1 MMDITFDKST
11 KLSKLQ
17 SDFQQRFNFLKIEF
31 FREKS
36 ESDSKYTAND
46 VLPNTHSIE
55 EVSSGMHKE
64 PIHITGQMKVRD
76 VENDFSEK
84 LGLYV
89 QIFRKSGKVWLI
101 TSSTDH
107 LTLDQ
112 LDKEAKAKETQP
124 DTTSET
130 TDYHE
135 QE

>member
-1 MMDITFDKST
+1 MDIKFDKST

-17 SDFQQRFNFLKIEF
+17 TDFQQRFNFLKIEF

-36 ESDSKYTAND
+36 EPNAQYTAKD
-46 VLPNTHSIE
+46 ILPNTHSIG
-55 EVSSGMHKE
+55 EVSSGLEAE
-64 PIHITGQMKVRD
+64 PLHIGGGMKVRD
-76 VENDFSEK
+76 VEKDFSEK

-124 DTTSET
+124 DTNSET
-130 TDYHE
+130 IDYHE